1 VADDSRAVPHGRGIE
16 RDRGRTR
23 LRHHINASVSEVLSH
38 LEFGAMDIV
47 AARKGAWVIGADVVY
62 VELSAMAERPP
73 ANVDFD
79 QTALA
84 FHGAHSLGSAV
95 EARFGLRINR
105 TAPLEIL
112 VIDSAERP
120 SEN

>member
-1 VADDSRAVPHGRGIE
+1 
-16 RDRGRTR
+16 
-23 LRHHINASVSEVLSH
+23 
-38 LEFGAMDIV
+38 MDIV

-84 FHGAHSLGSAV
+84 FYGARSLGSAV

>member
-1 VADDSRAVPHGRGIE
+1 
-16 RDRGRTR
+16 
-23 LRHHINASVSEVLSH
+23 
-38 LEFGAMDIV
+38 
-47 AARKGAWVIGADVVY
+47 
-62 VELSAMAERPP
+62 
-73 ANVDFD
+73 
-79 QTALA
+79 
-84 FHGAHSLGSAV
+84 LGSAV